1 MSGVQYR
8 IALSKTEERVS
19 GPDDASVV
27 VTVPA
32 AVVKTSDFN
41 ATVEFMRGRLKS
53 VGPTGPL
60 FAALSDGSAQ
70 RDLVRLASDL

>member
-19 GPDDASVV
+19 GPDDAPVV

-32 AVVKTSDFN
+32 AVVKAADFD

-60 FAALSDGSAQ
+60 FDALSDGSAQ
-70 RDLVRLASDL
+70 GELVRLALDL

>member
-8 IALSKTEERVS
+8 IALSKSEERVS

-27 VTVPA
+27 VTVPV
-32 AVVKTSDFN
+32 AVVNAADFN

-60 FAALSDGSAQ
+60 FTVLSDGSAQ
-70 RDLVRLASDL
+70 SELLRLASDL

>member
-19 GPDDASVV
+19 GLDDAPVV

-32 AVVKTSDFN
+32 AVAKAPDFN

-60 FAALSDGSAQ
+60 FDTLSDGSAQ
-70 RDLVRLASDL
+70 DELVRLALDL